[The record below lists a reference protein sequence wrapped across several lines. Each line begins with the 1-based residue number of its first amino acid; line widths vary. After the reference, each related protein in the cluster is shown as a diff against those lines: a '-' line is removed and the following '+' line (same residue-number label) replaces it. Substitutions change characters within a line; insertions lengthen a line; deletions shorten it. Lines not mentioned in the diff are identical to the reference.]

1 MKRIPALELPM
12 TTLNLR
18 IDDTLERDLEAL
30 SEVEKRS
37 KSDIV
42 REILR
47 KHMALAKF
55 SQARSQL
62 KPLGLAAG
70 VLTDEDVFDRVS

>member
-1 MKRIPALELPM
+1 M

-18 IDDTLERDLEAL
+18 IDDVLERDLDAL
-30 SEVEKRS
+30 SNTEKRS

-47 KHMALAKF
+47 KHMALAKL
-55 SQARSQL
+55 SSARAQL

-70 VLTDEDVFDRVS
+70 VITDENVFEWVS